1 MAEQS
6 VGELVKQ
13 ASEQLSDLVR
23 QELRLATAEMA
34 EKGKRA
40 GKGGGLFASA
50 GAVAYVGLMGLSATA
65 IAALA
70 LVLDVWLA
78 ALIVTV
84 VLFAAA
90 GVLAATGR
98 KEMKQAAPPVPER
111 AIAGVK
117 ADVEEI
123 KERAQR

>member
-13 ASEQLSDLVR
+13 ATEQMSDLVR
-23 QELRLATAEMA
+23 QELRLATAELT
-34 EKGKRA
+34 EKGKKA
-40 GKGGGLFASA
+40 GVGGGLFASA
-50 GAVAYVGLMGLSATA
+50 GAIAYVGLMALAATV

-70 LVLDVWLA
+70 LVMDVWLA

-84 VLFAAA
+84 LLFAVA
-90 GVLAATGR
+90 GVLAVTGR
-98 KEMKQAAPPVPER
+98 KQIQQATPAKPEA

-117 ADVEEI
+117 ADVDEI
-123 KERAQR
+123 KERAHR